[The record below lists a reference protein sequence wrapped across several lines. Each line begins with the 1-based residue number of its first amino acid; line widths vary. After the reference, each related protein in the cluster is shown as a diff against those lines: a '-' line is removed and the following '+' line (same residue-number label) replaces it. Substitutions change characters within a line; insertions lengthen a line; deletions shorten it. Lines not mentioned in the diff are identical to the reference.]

1 MYLTNVFLGLMSL
14 TNLTIFMNRVINDGQ
29 YKSAILIYD
38 YKSVGD
44 TNFIQELSDLPNR
57 NYAISTVC
65 IDDAVNQHWMEHL
78 SINQHLLNALHIAM
92 VVETEWDVKTLLHR
106 HSLYSRDIVF
116 LLPEQHRSLNQK
128 KLWVFRTR
136 QGNKNRISV
145 IFYQTPRT
153 IHQGFSNK
161 TIEAFVVNSD
171 VIPANRSVFE
181 IDARSDIHSQLH
193 GVANL
198 TRNIFDPEKS
208 TLLVFFELGA
218 SRNVE
223 IIEGNGK
230 AMTNNKDIFMANFI
244 ARHMKNLT
252 TWQMIQTNSG
262 NHLNTVFTYKPSNRP
277 IYAELFVS
285 SMEVYRKEAN
295 RKL

>member
-29 YKSAILIYD
+29 YQSAILIYD
-38 YKSVGD
+38 YKSIED
-44 TNFIQELSDLPNR
+44 TNFIQELSDPRNR
-57 NYAISTVC
+57 NYAIATVC
-65 IDDAVNQHWMEHL
+65 IDNALNQHWMEHL
-78 SINQHLLNALHIAM
+78 TINEHLLNALHVAM
-92 VVETEWDVKTLLHR
+92 VVDTEWDVKTLLQR

-116 LLPEQHRSLNQK
+116 LLPERHRSLNQK
-128 KLWVFRTR
+128 MLWIFRSR

-153 IHQGFSNK
+153 IRHRFSNK

-171 VIPANRSVFE
+171 VIPANQSVFE
-181 IDARSDIHSQLH
+181 IDAQGDIHSQLN

-198 TRNIFDPEKS
+198 TKKIFDPEKR

-230 AMTNNKDIFMANFI
+230 PMTNNKDIFMANFI
-244 ARHMKNLT
+244 ARHMKNLSI
-252 TWQMIQTNSG
+252 WQLIQQKSG
-262 NHLNTVFTYKPSNRP
+262 NFLNNVFKYKPSNRP
-277 IYAELFVS
+277 IYAELYVS
-285 SMEVYRKEAN
+285 SVEIYRKEAN